1 MMDYIN
7 LAMRTAKDLGAPN
20 LDFAHAALGMV
31 DEAYEL
37 YLATSEENALEELG
51 DLCWFI
57 ALAGRALDVHPFH
70 LEAGL
75 HSASKDN
82 GTLGAMVEF
91 LGEHAAYI
99 AGPAKKWL
107 VAGKHPGEGIANR
120 LARMV
125 YLVRSIAEMYGWTLE
140 HVQEANIRKLATR
153 YPEGF
158 TDWHANNR
166 DVDEE
171 MKALRRES

>member
-1 MMDYIN
+1 MRYPD
-7 LAMRTAKDLGAPN
+7 LAMRTAKDLGASN
-20 LDFAHAALGMV
+20 ADFAHAALGLV

-37 YLATSEENALEELG
+37 KLATSEENALEELG
-51 DLCWFI
+51 DLTWFI
-57 ALAGRALDVHPFH
+57 ALAGRALDVDPFS

-75 HSASKDN
+75 HSGSKDG

-91 LGEHAAYI
+91 LGEHAAFI

-107 VAGKHPGEGIANR
+107 VSGKRPGEVVAHR

-125 YLVRSIAEMYGWTLE
+125 CLVRSIAEQHGWTLE

-166 DVDEE
+166 NPDEE
-171 MKALRRES
+171 MAALRSEK

>member
-1 MMDYIN
+1 MDYMS
-7 LAMRTAKDLGAPN
+7 LALRSAKDLGASN
-20 LDFAHAALGMV
+20 EDFAHAALGLV

-37 YLATSEENALEELG
+37 KLATSEENALEELG
-51 DLCWFI
+51 DLVWFI
-57 ALAGRALDVHPFH
+57 ALAGRALDCNPFY

-75 HSASKDN
+75 HSGSRDS
-82 GTLGAMVEF
+82 GTLGTMVEF

-107 VAGKHPGEGIANR
+107 VSGKRPDDTIAHR

-125 YLVRSIAEMYGWTLE
+125 YLVRAVAEMYGWTLE
-140 HVQEANIRKLATR
+140 HVQEANIRKLAAR

-158 TDWHANNR
+158 TDWHANHR